1 MDTHAGEVWKHAPAI
16 LEKLQ
21 GALHEPREKGKNE
34 LLKFLGFPSVTGE
47 VVAVEKDKIRPSH
60 EEYECAL
67 HTAIMDRLESG
78 GAKQITEVA
87 DMLDVTAFVVT
98 EFFLRAAQ
106 PGMPATETDRCKNW
120 WSMLLSVAEDVSR
133 LVPIQSLERF
143 VSDWET
149 SLVKLSDAY
158 LKLAKQRLSEFD
170 ARQEADQ
177 RAAEEQASEAKGEN
191 ASRDAGDAKA
201 VREQRA
207 RELRDSKEKETKRT
221 EERKKMI
228 SMLSISPNGQLYLSP
243 TSLLKQ
249 LCSRLC
255 SSLHASLRAR
265 IVLLLERLLAMDHK
279 AIANNQKLKTTEYIQ
294 LVDLDCDAEKFF
306 ISNNGSKLPIQ
317 EKNDTQAGDAAP
329 NAVKSE
335 GTGAQDVAH
344 ADKSADSAANGQQGP
359 TVNKG
364 IALPTLGNDPAVDFQ
379 FYRVFW
385 GLQEALQ
392 HPERLFDSREGWP
405 QFHNAL
411 SRIVKLFQKHPMQ
424 EDAKPMWSPPEPAP
438 LRHAPSARALA
449 VQLDDPG
456 FRQQFLTQVLI
467 AFQALEQDASSR
479 RGDSGGLIS
488 RQPEAVVTEFTTL
501 KRLCES
507 TLEQTRRGF
516 QPLLRHMLD
525 RESHWVSWKGHG
537 CREFERESLEML
549 SARIPPADKMQE
561 NPAPMR
567 ASKPQLAGH
576 LSSLL
581 KTLKDPQWNVP
592 STSSSNQT
600 MRTHAMRKM
609 CDTYLDRLIEEEKPE
624 NQIEEEYRAKRNKV
638 FMWQC
643 RRLFGHQYLRFY
655 AQKDVSTKT
664 DFMDYVRAVRGKP
677 LSTTQAAG
685 QAAAGDFGAGSS
697 GVAATHPDGCVEDS
711 PPDPPADIVDPP
723 GTAAAADA
731 VTAGSVAV
739 NTSTPADVAAAAA
752 SATPAELAAAA
763 ASAADAAA
771 AAPVP
776 ANPTEPVLTIDESST
791 PTAPATIDPA
801 SAGAASSHVACVSK
815 RELAAVGAAVSA
827 TSVVEDI
834 DAHRDK
840 KAKH

>member
-1 MDTHAGEVWKHAPAI
+1 MDTHAAEVWKHAPAI

-21 GALHEPREKGKNE
+21 GVLHQPREKGKIE
-34 LLKFLGFPSVTGE
+34 LLTLLGFACGAGD
-47 VVAVEKDKIRPSH
+47 VVAVEKDKNRPTH

-67 HTAIMDRLESG
+67 HTAVMDRVESG
-78 GAKQITEVA
+78 GAKQIAEVA
-87 DMLDVTAFVVT
+87 DMLDVTASVVT
-98 EFFLRAAQ
+98 EIFLRAAQ
-106 PGMPATETDRCKNW
+106 PGMAAAETDRCKNW

-133 LVPIQSLERF
+133 LIPIESLERF
-143 VSDWET
+143 VSDWEV

-170 ARQEADQ
+170 TRQEAEQ
-177 RAAEEQASEAKGEN
+177 RASEEQAAEAKGEN
-191 ASRDAGDAKA
+191 AGRDAGNGRAA
-201 VREQRA
+201 REQRT
-207 RELRDSKEKETKRT
+207 RESRDSKEKETKRT

-228 SMLSISPNGQLYLSP
+228 SMLSISPNGQLYLTP

-255 SSLHASLRAR
+255 SSLHATLRAR

-294 LVDLDCDAEKFF
+294 LTDLDGDAENLFS
-306 ISNNGSKLPIQ
+306 SNNGSKLPIQ
-317 EKNDTQAGDAAP
+317 EKNDTQTGDAAE
-329 NAVKSE
+329 KSKQAA
-335 GTGAQDVAH
+335 AQDLPDD
-344 ADKSADSAANGQQGP
+344 DKSSGSAANGQQGL

-364 IALPTLGNDPAVDFQ
+364 IALPTLGSDPAVDFQ
-379 FYRVFW
+379 FYRGFW

-392 HPERLFDSREGWP
+392 HPERLFENPEGWP
-405 QFHNAL
+405 QFHNSL
-411 SRIVKLFQKHPMQ
+411 SRIVKLFQKYPAQ

-488 RQPEAVVTEFTTL
+488 RQSEAIIADFTSL
-501 KRLCES
+501 KRLCEA

-516 QPLLRHMLD
+516 QPLLRHLLD

-549 SARIPPADKMQE
+549 SARVPPADKMQE
-561 NPAPMR
+561 KPAPIR

-576 LSSLL
+576 LSGLL
-581 KTLKDPQWNVP
+581 KTLKDPQWKVP
-592 STSSSNQT
+592 STSLSNQT
-600 MRTHAMRKM
+600 MRTHSMRKM

-664 DFMDYVRAVRGKP
+664 EFMDYVRAVRGKP
-677 LSTTQAAG
+677 LNTTTQATG

-697 GVAATHPDGCVEDS
+697 GVAPAHPDGCVEDS
-711 PPDPPADIVDPP
+711 PQDLPADVVDPP
-723 GTAAAADA
+723 GAAAVTDAALSGSAD
-731 VTAGSVAV
+731 VTA
-739 NTSTPADVAAAAA
+739 STPDAVAAAAA

-763 ASAADAAA
+763 ASAAAAA
-771 AAPVP
+771 VAAPVP
-776 ANPTEPVLTIDESST
+776 ARPVETVLTVDESPT
-791 PTAPATIDPA
+791 PPAPLTGDSAVADPA
-801 SAGAASSHVACVSK
+801 SANAARGTK
-815 RELAAVGAAVSA
+815 RELATGGGSASAMSAAGD
-827 TSVVEDI
+827 T

-840 KAKH
+840 KAKQ

>member
-1 MDTHAGEVWKHAPAI
+1 MDTHAAEVWKHAPAI

-21 GALHEPREKGKNE
+21 GVLHQPHEKGKNE
-34 LLKFLGFPSVTGE
+34 LLTFLGFACGPGD
-47 VVAVEKDKIRPSH
+47 VVAVEKDKSKPTH

-67 HTAIMDRLESG
+67 HTAVMDRLESG
-78 GAKQITEVA
+78 GEKQIAEVA
-87 DMLDVTAFVVT
+87 DMLDATASVVT
-98 EFFLRAAQ
+98 ELFLRAAQ
-106 PGMPATETDRCKNW
+106 PGMAAAETDRCKNW
-120 WSMLLSVAEDVSR
+120 WSMLLSVAEDVSK
-133 LVPIQSLERF
+133 LIPIQSLERF
-143 VSDWET
+143 VSDWEV

-170 ARQEADQ
+170 ARQEAEQ
-177 RAAEEQASEAKGEN
+177 RASEEQAAEAKGEN
-191 ASRDAGDAKA
+191 AGRDAGNARA
-201 VREQRA
+201 VRDQRT
-207 RELRDSKEKETKRT
+207 RETRDSKEKETKRT

-228 SMLSISPNGQLYLSP
+228 SMLSISPDGQLYLTP

-255 SSLHASLRAR
+255 SSLHATLRAR

-294 LVDLDCDAEKFF
+294 LMDLDGDAEKLFS
-306 ISNNGSKLPIQ
+306 SNNHSRSPIQ
-317 EKNDTQAGDAAP
+317 EKDDTQNEDAAP
-329 NAVKSE
+329 DAEKSE
-335 GTGAQDVAH
+335 GAAAEDMAH
-344 ADKSADSAANGQQGP
+344 ADKSADSAENGVQGL

-364 IALPTLGNDPAVDFQ
+364 IALPTLGSDPAVDFQ
-379 FYRVFW
+379 FYCSFW

-392 HPERLFDSREGWP
+392 HPERLFESPEGWP
-405 QFHNAL
+405 QFHNSL
-411 SRIVKLFQKHPMQ
+411 SSIVKLFQKYPAQ
-424 EDAKPMWSPPEPAP
+424 EDANPLWSPPEPAP
-438 LRHAPSARALA
+438 LCHAPCARALA

-488 RQPEAVVTEFTTL
+488 RQSETIIADFTTL
-501 KRLCES
+501 KRLCEA

-516 QPLLRHMLD
+516 QPVLRHLLD

-549 SARIPPADKMQE
+549 TARVPPADKMQE
-561 NPAPMR
+561 KPAPLR

-576 LSSLL
+576 LSGLL
-581 KTLKDPQWNVP
+581 KTLKDPQWKVP
-592 STSSSNQT
+592 STSISNQT

-624 NQIEEEYRAKRNKV
+624 NQIEEEYRARRNKV

-643 RRLFGHQYLRFY
+643 RRLFGHQYLRYY

-677 LSTTQAAG
+677 LSTSTQTTG
-685 QAAAGDFGAGSS
+685 QATASDVGAGS
-697 GVAATHPDGCVEDS
+697 GGAAATHPDGCVEDS
-711 PPDPPADIVDPP
+711 PPDLPADIVDPP
-723 GTAAAADA
+723 GAATVADA
-731 VTAGSVAV
+731 VPAGSVAV
-739 NTSTPADVAAAAA
+739 TASTPDAVAAAAA

-763 ASAADAAA
+763 ASAAQVAA

-776 ANPTEPVLTIDESST
+776 AQSIETVLTVDESPT
-791 PTAPATIDPA
+791 PTAPATGDSAAADPA
-801 SAGAASSHVACVSK
+801 STRGTK
-815 RELAAVGAAVSA
+815 RELAAVGGVASAMPAA
-827 TSVVEDI
+827 EDI
-834 DAHRDK
+834 DAHKDK
-840 KAKH
+840 KAKG